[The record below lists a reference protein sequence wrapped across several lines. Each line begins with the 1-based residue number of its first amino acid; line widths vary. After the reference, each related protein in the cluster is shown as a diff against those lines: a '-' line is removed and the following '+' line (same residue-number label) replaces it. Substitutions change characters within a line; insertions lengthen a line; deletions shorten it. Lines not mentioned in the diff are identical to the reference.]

1 MPTSRSFSLITLTLV
16 VALCGCGGS
25 YQSEE
30 QARAL
35 IEQEDAA
42 MDIEAEIAEEQADAE

>member
-1 MPTSRSFSLITLTLV
+1 MPTSQFLPLSILALTLC
-16 VALCGCGGS
+16 LCGCGGS

-35 IEQEDAA
+35 IEKEDAA
-42 MDIEAEIAEEQADAE
+42 MNIEAEIAEEQADAE